1 MNSMNSMNSTN
12 SIALM
17 RSIDPNSV
25 IDSQEFVDRGRDV
38 VLAEATAIHTLAQ
51 RIGEDFAE
59 ACRHLLAC
67 RGRVIVCGVGKS
79 GHIGTK
85 LAATFASTGT
95 PAFFVHAAEASHGD
109 LGMLREQDVVLAL
122 SYSGSSDEVVAILPG
137 IRRLGATLIAMTGN
151 KTSVLA
157 ASADVHLDVAVDR
170 EACPLGLAPTASTSA
185 MLAMGD
191 ALAIALLHA
200 RGFNE
205 EDFARSH
212 PGGRLGKR
220 LLLRVSDVMSTGKD
234 LPIVQEH
241 ASVSEALLE
250 ISKKGLGM
258 VAVISQNNRLCG
270 IFTDGDLRRTIASDQ
285 DLRPLGIRDVMTAN
299 PRTIES
305 NQLAFDAVNQ
315 MQEARITTL
324 PVTSEGDLQG
334 VVSMHGLLAAGV
346 V

>member
-1 MNSMNSMNSTN
+1 
-12 SIALM
+12 M

-151 KTSVLA
+151 KSSVLA

-285 DLRPLGIRDVMTAN
+285 DLRTLGIRDVMTAN

>member
-1 MNSMNSMNSTN
+1 
-12 SIALM
+12 
-17 RSIDPNSV
+17 
-25 IDSQEFVDRGRDV
+25 
-38 VLAEATAIHTLAQ
+38 
-51 RIGEDFAE
+51 
-59 ACRHLLAC
+59 
-67 RGRVIVCGVGKS
+67 
-79 GHIGTK
+79 
-85 LAATFASTGT
+85 
-95 PAFFVHAAEASHGD
+95 
-109 LGMLREQDVVLAL
+109 
-122 SYSGSSDEVVAILPG
+122 
-137 IRRLGATLIAMTGN
+137 
-151 KTSVLA
+151 
-157 ASADVHLDVAVDR
+157 
-170 EACPLGLAPTASTSA
+170 
-185 MLAMGD
+185 
-191 ALAIALLHA
+191 
-200 RGFNE
+200 
-205 EDFARSH
+205 
-212 PGGRLGKR
+212 
-220 LLLRVSDVMSTGKD
+220 MSTGKD

-285 DLRPLGIRDVMTAN
+285 DLRTLGIRDVMTAN

>member
-1 MNSMNSMNSTN
+1 
-12 SIALM
+12 M

-38 VLAEATAIHTLAQ
+38 VLAEATAIHALAQ

-59 ACRHLLAC
+59 ACRQLLAC
-67 RGRVIVCGVGKS
+67 GGRVIVCGVGKS

-122 SYSGSSDEVVAILPG
+122 SYSGSSNEVVAILPG

-151 KTSVLA
+151 KSSVLA

-285 DLRPLGIRDVMTAN
+285 DLRTLGIRDVMTAN